1 MEITKSKAYD
11 AFACIASLCPD
22 SCCQLWDVEVDEDSA
37 DFYEGLEGA
46 LGEDL
51 RKNLTRGD
59 DGIYFTVSEGRC
71 PMWRDDG
78 LCRIQAEL
86 GEGALCATCRTF
98 PRLTHDYGCFAE
110 LQLEMSCPEAARL
123 LLSFDWDT
131 VTESIP
137 GGDAPEYDEA
147 EMQILKAS
155 REEALDIANSYA
167 PRDALRLLLLCGY
180 HAQSALAGVPMGPF
194 DPKKALETAGQFR
207 SSDLPGLFAFFS
219 GLEILTPG
227 WGEKL
232 RTFRAPIFDP
242 RMGRLIAYFIRRYW
256 LQAISDGD
264 LAARVKFIVT
274 ACLVIACLPGDLEVT
289 AREFSKEIE
298 NCAENMDAILDGAYD
313 APALTDDKLLGAL
326 NSAPG

>member
-11 AFACIASLCPD
+11 AFSCIASSCPD
-22 SCCQLWDVEVDEDSA
+22 SCCQLWDVEVDEASA
-37 DFYEGLEGA
+37 AFYENLSGT

-51 RKNLTRGD
+51 RKNLTKGS
-59 DGIYFTVSEGRC
+59 DGIYFTVTEGRC
-71 PMWRDDG
+71 PMWRADG

-86 GEGALCATCRTF
+86 GEDALCDTCRTF
-98 PRLTHDYGCFAE
+98 PRLTHDYGSFAE

-123 LLSFDWDT
+123 LLNFDWET
-131 VTESIP
+131 VTREIP
-137 GGDAPEYDEA
+137 GGEVPEYDAA
-147 EMQILKAS
+147 EMQILLSS
-155 REEALDIANSYA
+155 RDEALRITDSHS
-167 PRDALRLLLLCGY
+167 PWDALRLLLLHGY
-180 HAQSALAGVPMGPF
+180 HTQSGLSGVPLEAF
-194 DPKKALETAGQFR
+194 DSGKALQTAGQFR
-207 SSDLPGLFAFFS
+207 NSDLPGIFAFFA
-219 GLEILTPG
+219 GLEILTPR
-227 WGEKL
+227 WSEKL
-232 RTFRAPIFDP
+232 RLFHAPIFDP

-274 ACLVIACLPGDLEVT
+274 ACLVIACLPGDLEET

-326 NSAPG
+326 NSLSR